1 MEASKTE
8 KMIEGY
14 FLSTTKAVGT
24 LFQAGLVGQVLIQI
38 YAAIDTCG
46 LLDAPP
52 AETKA
57 TGATFQAWVKKY
69 MLSFPDTEF
78 NEVDLW
84 AARCA
89 VLHTFTSESELSRSG
104 RARQLHYYTGD
115 KSQPHI
121 QHLISFTKALDG
133 GSHLPVHYGDLC
145 EAFFQ
150 GFKAF
155 APDLLAKC
163 APSSAE
169 EQRLRNILQI
179 HPLGEGHGA

>member
-1 MEASKTE
+1 MEAPATD

-14 FLSTTKAVGT
+14 FLSTTKAFGMLYRGG
-24 LFQAGLVGQVLIQI
+24 LFGQVLIQI

-52 AETKA
+52 TETKA

-69 MLSFPDTEF
+69 VLPFPGTEF

-84 AARCA
+84 GARCA
-89 VLHTFTSESELSRSG
+89 VLHTFTSESDLSRAG

-121 QHLISFTKALDG
+121 QHLISFTKSLDG
-133 GSHLPVHYGDLC
+133 GGHLPVHYSDLC

-150 GFKAF
+150 GLKVF
-155 APDLLAKC
+155 ASDLLAKC
-163 APSSAE
+163 SPGSAE

-179 HPLGEGHGA
+179 HPLGEVHGA